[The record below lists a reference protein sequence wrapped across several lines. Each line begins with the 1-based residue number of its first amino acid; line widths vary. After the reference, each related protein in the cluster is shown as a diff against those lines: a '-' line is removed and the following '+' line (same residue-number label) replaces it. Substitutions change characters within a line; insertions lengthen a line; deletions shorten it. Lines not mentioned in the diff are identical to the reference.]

1 MELKDLYTAGS
12 DILNSVTDA
21 VEAGDFSNLA
31 GDIQKRVNDLTN
43 QVKSEVD
50 KNRAKVVR
58 SQGSDIYAAKRPSY
72 RRRGTYFMPTSVS
85 TAGAV
90 VQIVFS
96 SIGLSIFL
104 PALCGALLMV
114 DFFGGAMGAFI
125 VVVIMSI
132 VSGLGLFGGIRKRK
146 LIKAYKKYAEIIGDR
161 DYVLMTELEECT
173 GKSTKQ
179 IWKELRQLKKM
190 GYIQNARIDDKVTTL
205 MLTREVYNQYLETKK
220 NQESL
225 EKQQQA
231 REKEL
236 DEALGD
242 ADDVKAILR
251 EGNAYLETIRDC
263 NNEIPGE
270 EVSSKLFRLENIMKK
285 IFEQVEK
292 NPESAKDLRKFM
304 EYYLPTTTKLL
315 RAYVDLEKQPE
326 VDNIRKTKKEI
337 ESSLDVINDAFE
349 QLLDD
354 MFQDVAWDISSDISV
369 MKTMM
374 AQDGLVQTA
383 TSGGAMQASGGMA
396 MQTMEEEQ

>member
-1 MELKDLYTAGS
+1 
-12 DILNSVTDA
+12 
-21 VEAGDFSNLA
+21 
-31 GDIQKRVNDLTN
+31 
-43 QVKSEVD
+43 
-50 KNRAKVVR
+50 
-58 SQGSDIYAAKRPSY
+58 
-72 RRRGTYFMPTSVS
+72 MPTPVS
-85 TAGAV
+85 TGGAV

-104 PALCGALLMV
+104 PALCGALLMM

-125 VVVIMSI
+125 LVVIMSI

>member
-104 PALCGALLMV
+104 PALCGALLMM

-125 VVVIMSI
+125 LVVIMSI

>member
-104 PALCGALLMV
+104 PALCGALLMM

-125 VVVIMSI
+125 LVVIMSI

-236 DEALGD
+236 DESLGD

>member
-21 VEAGDFSNLA
+21 VEAGDFSSLA

-43 QVKSEVD
+43 QVKGEVD

-96 SIGLSIFL
+96 SIGLSIFV
-104 PALCGALLMV
+104 PALCGALLAM
-114 DFFGGAMGAFI
+114 DIFSGAMGAFI
-125 VVVIMSI
+125 FVVIMSI

-173 GKSTKQ
+173 GKTTKQ

-190 GYIQNARIDDKVTTL
+190 GFIQNARIDDKVTTL

-236 DEALGD
+236 DESLGD

-315 RAYVDLEKQPE
+315 RAYVDLDKQPE

-396 MQTMEEEQ
+396 MQAMEEEH

>member
-104 PALCGALLMV
+104 PALCGALLMM

-125 VVVIMSI
+125 LVVIMSI

-173 GKSTKQ
+173 GKTTKQ

>member
-31 GDIQKRVNDLTN
+31 GDIQKIVNDLTN

-104 PALCGALLMV
+104 PALCGALLMM

-125 VVVIMSI
+125 LVVIMSI

>member
-72 RRRGTYFMPTSVS
+72 RRRGTYFMPTPVS
-85 TAGAV
+85 TGGAV

-104 PALCGALLMV
+104 PALCGALLMM

-125 VVVIMSI
+125 LVVIMSI
-132 VSGLGLFGGIRKRK
+132 VSGLGLLGGIRKRK

-315 RAYVDLEKQPE
+315 RAYVDLDKQPE

-396 MQTMEEEQ
+396 MQAMEEEQ

>member
-104 PALCGALLMV
+104 PALCGALLMM